1 MGVISYSYTITTD
14 SAFLKLSHSAGS
26 TSHPFVLP
34 FPNRN
39 LQDLMMN
46 ILLIGANFKNK
57 GAEAMALTAIREL
70 SERFPSANFT
80 VASYA
85 AREALPYG
93 EHTLTIRERACSFR
107 LIRNQK
113 SLSTALRIIGAAISP
128 TKSLRARVARGNT
141 YLEAIASADIVIDI
155 SGFALTDKRPLHRR
169 VVFVAEIFTAKIF
182 RKPFVV
188 FTQAVGPFKQLPTRW
203 LAKIGLP
210 LADLVCARGEST
222 VQYLEALGI
231 EKKTKV
237 IRCADSAYLFSC
249 AGHGTSSE
257 LIQRTSQ
264 DQPIIGIV
272 PNTNVFDR
280 AKTIDGVNS
289 YTAVLAAT
297 IDHAVEKLNARVVF
311 ICHEHYEGR
320 KDDQWLAHEAVRHAK
335 HGASAQ
341 VISGNHS
348 AADLKRAIGNVDLLI
363 ASRFHSLVAANSL
376 AVPSIALAW
385 AHKYHELFAEAG
397 IPELVFD
404 GEDLVVSEFIPHL
417 DRAWNRRDEIAQTLR
432 ERQESLRAS
441 ARQAFDAVAEM
452 VQAENDP
459 RRETP
464 HKNAA

>member
-1 MGVISYSYTITTD
+1 MVPSPD
-14 SAFLKLSHSAGS
+14 
-26 TSHPFVLP
+26 P
-34 FPNRN
+34 N
-39 LQDLMMN
+39 LQDFIMN

-70 SERFPSANFT
+70 SERFPDATFT

-93 EHTLTIRERACSFR
+93 EHTITIRDRACTFR

-113 SLSTALRIIGAAISP
+113 SLSTALRILGAALSP
-128 TKSLRARVARGNT
+128 TKTLRARIARGNP
-141 YLEAIASADIVIDI
+141 YLESIASGDIVIDI

-169 VVFVAEIFTAKIF
+169 VVFVAEILTAKIF

-188 FTQAVGPFKQLPTRW
+188 FTQAVGPFTQLSTRL

-222 VQYLEALGI
+222 VKHLEALGI
-231 EKKTKV
+231 EKRTRV

-249 AGHGTSSE
+249 GGHTVAPE
-257 LIQRTSQ
+257 LIERKPQG
-264 DQPIIGIV
+264 QPIIGIV

-289 YTAVLAAT
+289 YTALLAAT
-297 IDHAVEKLNARVVF
+297 IDHGIEKLNARVVF

-320 KDDQWLAHEAVRHAK
+320 KDDQWLAHEAVRHAT
-335 HGASAQ
+335 HGTCAQ
-341 VISGNHS
+341 IISGNHT

-417 DRAWNRRDEIAQTLR
+417 DRAWNRRNEIAETLR
-432 ERQESLRAS
+432 GRQESLRSS

-452 VQAENDP
+452 IRGNTAP
-459 RRETP
+459 RGESP
-464 HKNAA
+464 HRNAA

>member
-1 MGVISYSYTITTD
+1 
-14 SAFLKLSHSAGS
+14 
-26 TSHPFVLP
+26 
-34 FPNRN
+34 
-39 LQDLMMN
+39 MMN

-57 GAEAMALTAIREL
+57 GAEAMALTAIREF
-70 SERFPSANFT
+70 SERFPDATFT

-85 AREALPYG
+85 SREALPYG
-93 EHTLTIRERACSFR
+93 DHTMTIRERECSFS

-113 SLSTALRIIGAAISP
+113 SLSTALRILGAAISP
-128 TKSLRARVARGNT
+128 TKALRARVARGNA
-141 YLEAIASADIVIDI
+141 YLEAISTADIVIDI

-169 VVFVAEIFTAKIF
+169 VVFVAEILTAKIF

-188 FTQAVGPFKQLPTRW
+188 FTQAVGPFKQLPTR
-203 LAKIGLP
+203 LLGKFGLP

-222 VQYLEALGI
+222 VEHLKALGI

-249 AGHGTSSE
+249 GGHSSTPE
-257 LIQRTSQ
+257 LIVRSSQ

-280 AKTIDGVNS
+280 AKTLEGVNS
-289 YTAVLAAT
+289 YTALLAAT

-320 KDDQWLAHEAVRHAK
+320 KDDQWLAHEAVRHAN

-341 VISGNHS
+341 IISGNHT
-348 AADLKRAIGNVDLLI
+348 AAELKRAIGNVDLLI

-417 DRAWNRRDEIAQTLR
+417 DRAWNRRTEITETLR
-432 ERQESLRAS
+432 GKQESLRSS
-441 ARQAFDAVAEM
+441 ARRAFDAVADM
-452 VQAENDP
+452 IRGNTAP
-459 RRETP
+459 RRDTA

>member
-1 MGVISYSYTITTD
+1 
-14 SAFLKLSHSAGS
+14 
-26 TSHPFVLP
+26 
-34 FPNRN
+34 
-39 LQDLMMN
+39 
-46 ILLIGANFKNK
+46 LLGKF
-57 GAEAMALTAIREL
+57 
-70 SERFPSANFT
+70 
-80 VASYA
+80 
-85 AREALPYG
+85 
-93 EHTLTIRERACSFR
+93 
-107 LIRNQK
+107 
-113 SLSTALRIIGAAISP
+113 
-128 TKSLRARVARGNT
+128 
-141 YLEAIASADIVIDI
+141 
-155 SGFALTDKRPLHRR
+155 
-169 VVFVAEIFTAKIF
+169 
-182 RKPFVV
+182 
-188 FTQAVGPFKQLPTRW
+188 
-203 LAKIGLP
+203 GLP

-222 VQYLEALGI
+222 VEHLKALGI

-249 AGHGTSSE
+249 GGHSSTPE
-257 LIQRTSQ
+257 LIVRSSQ

-289 YTAVLAAT
+289 YTALLAAT

-320 KDDQWLAHEAVRHAK
+320 KDDKWLAHEAVRHAN

-341 VISGNHS
+341 IISGNHT
-348 AADLKRAIGNVDLLI
+348 AAELKRAIGNVDLLI

-417 DRAWNRRDEIAQTLR
+417 DRAWNRRTEITETLR
-432 ERQESLRAS
+432 GKQESLRSS
-441 ARQAFDAVAEM
+441 ARRAFDAVADM
-452 VQAENDP
+452 IRGNTAP
-459 RRETP
+459 RRDTA

>member
-1 MGVISYSYTITTD
+1 M
-14 SAFLKLSHSAGS
+14 
-26 TSHPFVLP
+26 LP

-39 LQDLMMN
+39 PQDLIMN

-57 GAEAMALTAIREL
+57 GAEAMALTAIREF
-70 SERFPSANFT
+70 SERFPDAHFT

-93 EHTLTIRERACSFR
+93 EHTLSIRERACTFR

-113 SLSTALRIIGAAISP
+113 SLSTALRILAATFSP
-128 TKSLRARVARGNT
+128 TKALRARAAQGNA
-141 YLEAIASADIVIDI
+141 YLEAVASADIVIDI

-169 VVFVAEIFTAKIF
+169 VVFVAEILTAKIF

-188 FTQAVGPFKQLPTRW
+188 FTQAVGPFKELPTRW

-222 VQYLEALGI
+222 VEHLESLSI
-231 EKKTKV
+231 PRKTKV

-249 AGHGTSSE
+249 TGQDASPK
-257 LIQRTSQ
+257 LISRTSL
-264 DQPIIGIV
+264 DQPVIGIV
-272 PNTNVFDR
+272 PNTNVFER

-289 YTAVLAAT
+289 YTALLAAT
-297 IDHAVEKLNARVVF
+297 IDHSIEKLGARVVF

-320 KDDQWLAHEAVRHAK
+320 KDDQWLAHEAVGHAK
-335 HGASAQ
+335 HGKSVE
-341 VISGNHS
+341 VISGDHS
-348 AADLKRAIGNVDLLI
+348 AAELKSAIGAVDLLI

-417 DRAWNRRDEIAQTLR
+417 DRAWNRRNEIAHTLR
-432 ERQESLRAS
+432 GKQESLRSS
-441 ARQAFDAVAEM
+441 ARGAFDAVAEM
-452 VQAENDP
+452 VKANTAQ
-459 RRETP
+459 RREP
-464 HKNAA
+464 SHRNAA

>member
-1 MGVISYSYTITTD
+1 
-14 SAFLKLSHSAGS
+14 
-26 TSHPFVLP
+26 
-34 FPNRN
+34 
-39 LQDLMMN
+39 MMN

-57 GAEAMALTAIREL
+57 GAEAMAITAIREL
-70 SERFPSANFT
+70 SERVPNANFT

-93 EHTLTIRERACSFR
+93 EHTLTIRDRECTFR

-113 SLSTALRIIGAAISP
+113 SLSTAGRVLGGALSP
-128 TKSLRARVARGNT
+128 TKALRARVARGNT

-169 VVFVAEIFTAKIF
+169 VVFVAEILTAKIF

-188 FTQAVGPFKQLPTRW
+188 LTQAVGPFEQLMTRV

-222 VQYLEALGI
+222 VKYLEALGI
-231 EKKTKV
+231 QKKTKV

-249 AGHGTSSE
+249 GGHDSSPP
-257 LIQRTSQ
+257 LIQRPPH

-280 AKTIDGVNS
+280 AKTIDGINS
-289 YTAVLAAT
+289 YTALLAAT
-297 IDHAVEKLNARVVF
+297 IDHAVEMLNARVVF

-320 KDDQWLAHEAVRHAK
+320 KDDQWLAHEAIRHST
-335 HGASAQ
+335 HGPSVQ

-348 AADLKRAIGNVDLLI
+348 AVDLKRAIGNADLLI

-404 GEDLVVSEFIPHL
+404 GDDLVVSEFIPHL
-417 DRAWNRRDEIAQTLR
+417 DHAWNRRDEIAQTLR

-452 VQAENDP
+452 IHADNDP
-459 RRETP
+459 QRALP
-464 HKNAA
+464 QKNAA

>member
-1 MGVISYSYTITTD
+1 
-14 SAFLKLSHSAGS
+14 
-26 TSHPFVLP
+26 
-34 FPNRN
+34 
-39 LQDLMMN
+39 MN

-57 GAEAMALTAIREL
+57 GAEAMALTAIREF
-70 SERFPSANFT
+70 SERFPHATFT

-93 EHTLTIRERACSFR
+93 AHTLTIRDLPCTFR

-113 SLSTALRIIGAAISP
+113 NISTALRILGALLSP
-128 TKSLRARVARGNT
+128 TRSLRTGVAKGNA
-141 YLEAIASADIVIDI
+141 YLEAVASADIIIDI

-169 VVFVAEIFTAKIF
+169 VVFVAEILTAKIF

-203 LAKIGLP
+203 LAKMGLP

-222 VQYLEALGI
+222 VEHLESLDI
-231 EKKTKV
+231 PKRTKV

-249 AGHGTSSE
+249 GGHDTHPK
-257 LIQRTSQ
+257 LITRSAN
-264 DQPIIGIV
+264 DQPVIGIV
-272 PNTNVFDR
+272 PNTNVFER

-289 YTAVLAAT
+289 YTELLAAT
-297 IDHAVEKLNARVVF
+297 IDHAIETLNARVVF

-335 HGASAQ
+335 HGEAVQ
-341 VISGNHS
+341 VISGDHS
-348 AADLKRAIGNVDLLI
+348 AAELKSAIGDVDLLI

-404 GEDLVVSEFIPHL
+404 GEDLVVSDFIPHL
-417 DRAWNRRDEIAQTLR
+417 DRAWNRRGEIAQTLR

-452 VQAENDP
+452 LHAESDP

-464 HKNAA
+464 QKNAA

>member
-1 MGVISYSYTITTD
+1 
-14 SAFLKLSHSAGS
+14 
-26 TSHPFVLP
+26 
-34 FPNRN
+34 
-39 LQDLMMN
+39 MN

-57 GAEAMALTAIREL
+57 GAEAMALTAIRQF
-70 SERFPSANFT
+70 SERFPGASCT

-93 EHTLTIRERACSFR
+93 EHTITIRDRACAFT
-107 LIRNQK
+107 LIRNEK
-113 SLSTALRIIGAAISP
+113 NLSTAARILAALVAP
-128 TKSLRARVARGNT
+128 TRSLKSRTARGNR
-141 YLEAIASADIVIDI
+141 YLEAVAGADLMIDI

-169 VVFVAEIFTAKIF
+169 VVFVAEILTAKIF

-188 FTQAVGPFKQLPTRW
+188 FTQAVGPFKKLSTRW

-222 VQYLEALGI
+222 VEYLESLSI
-231 EKKTKV
+231 QNKTKV

-249 AGHGTSSE
+249 SGVENSPR
-257 LIQRTSQ
+257 LITRAPL
-264 DQPIIGIV
+264 DQPVIGIV
-272 PNTNVFDR
+272 PNTNVFER

-289 YTAVLAAT
+289 YTRLLAAT
-297 IDHAVEKLNARVVF
+297 IDHAVEELKARVVF

-335 HGASAQ
+335 HGGS
-341 VISGNHS
+341 VLILSGDHS
-348 AADLKRAIGNVDLLI
+348 AAELKSAIGDVDLLI

-417 DRAWNRRDEIAQTLR
+417 DRAWNRRQEIAQTLSEKR
-432 ERQESLRAS
+432 ESLTSS
-441 ARQAFDAVAEM
+441 AQRAFDAVADM
-452 VQAENDP
+452 FSGNTNH
-459 RRETP
+459 RREP
-464 HKNAA
+464 SHKNAA